1 MTTPPSTAPGYG
13 PLDLAWERALDDL
26 QDALV
31 AIERSHFADE
41 PFEPQPWF
49 PPVLS
54 TPLPAYLGPRARDLV
69 ARQTA
74 LLTLIAENRDRVRR
88 QLDVTRRFNESTGA
102 ASRPPTVFFDA
113 SA

>member
-1 MTTPPSTAPGYG
+1 MATPATHGYG
-13 PLDLAWERALDDL
+13 PVDPAWERALDDL
-26 QDALV
+26 QDALG

-41 PFEPQPWF
+41 PFEPRPWA
-49 PPVLS
+49 PPA
-54 TPLPAYLGPRARDLV
+54 LPTALPSYLAPRARDLV
-69 ARQTA
+69 ARQEA

-88 QLDVTRRFNESTGA
+88 QLDVTRRINQVTGS